1 MTLLGHLSLWL
12 AFLVGLWGAI
22 TGFVG
27 SAQRRAD
34 LQQSARHATFA
45 LCVALILA
53 VIALEVAIFRHDFS
67 VAYVASRTSR
77 NLPTFYLWS
86 ALYSGQEGSLLF
98 WATVLSIFG
107 ALAQVLTGRR
117 HRVYLPYV
125 AAVTSLVAT
134 FFVTVMLFSANP
146 FQRLPF
152 TPLDGQGMNPQLQNP
167 GMVFHPPMLYLG
179 YISITIPF
187 AFAIAALLSK
197 KLDTEWLVAVRK
209 WTIVSWLFLSVGL
222 LIGMWWAYVELGW
235 GGYWAWDPVENAALL
250 PWLVLTAF
258 LHSVMVQEKRGM
270 LKKWNLALILG
281 AFVLS
286 IFGTF
291 ITRSGVIASVHSFT
305 QSNVGYFFLVFLVLI
320 TVASATLYVT
330 RLPLLEADARLESM
344 VSREA
349 SFLFNNLLFIG
360 LAFSVLW
367 GTLFPI
373 LSEAIRGTKITVGP
387 PFFNQVNIPLG
398 LALLFLTGIGPLIA
412 WRRASVPNLQRQFA
426 VPATT
431 GIFVLLIL
439 LVAGMGDVGAL
450 LTFGVGG
457 FVLATVV
464 QEFARGT
471 RARHRQYN
479 ESLPVALVNLL
490 SRNRRRYGGYI
501 VHVAIVLLFGAF
513 AGMAFKTETQATLRP
528 GETATLAGPDGHV
541 YAFTHLGISQ
551 YNALNRQVTAALVDV
566 RRDGL
571 PIGRMRTEKRQH
583 VDALG
588 QPTFEPSTEVG
599 IISGPRLDLYG
610 VLAGL
615 VDGTEQAVFRFTINP
630 LVWWVWFGGFVLV
643 LGGLIV
649 LWPGGAPVAVKGPRQ
664 AGYGVKLEPEYVGQA
679 ALSPAKGSDGL
690 TAWPERSEGVGRS
703 GDA

>member
-27 SAQRRAD
+27 GSQRRAD
-34 LQQSARHATFA
+34 LQQSARNATFA
-45 LCVALILA
+45 LCVALVLA

-67 VAYVASRTSR
+67 VAYVAGRTSR

-98 WATVLSIFG
+98 WATVLSVFG
-107 ALAQVLTGRR
+107 ALTQILTGRR

-125 AAVTSLVAT
+125 AAVTSLVVS
-134 FFVTVMLFSANP
+134 FFVSVMLFSANP

-152 TPLDGQGMNPQLQNP
+152 TPLDGAGMNPQLQNP

-187 AFAIAALLSK
+187 AFAIGALLSK
-197 KLDTEWLVAVRK
+197 KLDAEWLVAVRK

-305 QSNVGYFFLVFLVLI
+305 QSNVGYFFLGFLVLI
-320 TVASATLYVT
+320 TVASAVLYVT

-398 LALLFLTGIGPLIA
+398 LALLLLTGIGPLIA
-412 WRRASVPNLQRQFA
+412 WRRASVPNLRRQFA
-426 VPATT
+426 VPVTA
-431 GIFVLLIL
+431 GVFVLLIL
-439 LVAGMGDVGAL
+439 LVAGMRDVGAL
-450 LTFGVGG
+450 LAFGIGG
-457 FVLATVV
+457 FVLATVA
-464 QEFARGT
+464 QEFARGA

-479 ESLPVALVNLL
+479 EPLPLALVNLL

-501 VHVAIVLLFGAF
+501 VHVAMVLLFGAF
-513 AGMAFKTETQATLRP
+513 AGMAFKKETQATLRP
-528 GETATLAGPDGHV
+528 GETATLSGPDGHV
-541 YAFTHLGISQ
+541 YAFTHLGVSQ

-566 RRDGL
+566 RRDGTL
-571 PIGRMRTEKRQH
+571 IGRMRTEKRQH

-588 QPTFEPSTEVG
+588 RPTFEPSTEVG
-599 IISGPRLDLYG
+599 IISGLRVDLYV

-649 LWPGGAPVAVKGPRQ
+649 LWPGGAPLAVKGS
-664 AGYGVKLEPEYVGQA
+664 AGARVQGGYAVKLEPA
-679 ALSPAKGSDGL
+679 AEP
-690 TAWPERSEGVGRS
+690 
-703 GDA
+703 

>member
-27 SAQRRAD
+27 SAQGRAD

-45 LCVALILA
+45 LFGALLVS
-53 VIALEVAIFRHDFS
+53 VISLEVAIFRHDFS
-67 VAYVASRTSR
+67 LEYVAGYTSR

-86 ALYSGQEGSLLF
+86 ALYAGQKGSLLF
-98 WATVLSIFG
+98 WATVLSLFATL
-107 ALAQVLTGRR
+107 ALLLINRR
-117 HRVYLPYV
+117 HAIYLPYV
-125 AAVTSLVAT
+125 AGVSCLVTT
-134 FFVTVMLFSANP
+134 FFVTVLIFAANP
-146 FQRLPF
+146 FERLAFAPM
-152 TPLDGQGMNPQLQNP
+152 DGRGMNPQLQNP

-187 AFAIAALLSK
+187 AFAVGALISK
-197 KLDTEWLVAVRK
+197 KLDTDWLVAVRK
-209 WTIVSWLFLSVGL
+209 WTLVSWLFLAIGL

-250 PWLVLTAF
+250 PWLVMTAF
-258 LHSVMVQEKRGM
+258 LHSVMIQEKRGM

-281 AFVLS
+281 AWLLS

-305 QSNVGYFFLVFLVLI
+305 QSNVGYFFLVFLVAAAI
-320 TVASATLYVT
+320 ACAVLYVT
-330 RLPLLEADARLESM
+330 RLPLLQAEARLESM

-398 LALLFLTGIGPLIA
+398 LALLLLTGIGPLIA

-431 GIFVLLIL
+431 GVFVLLIL
-439 LVAGMGDVGAL
+439 LVAGMRDIGAL
-450 LTFGVGG
+450 LVFGIGG
-457 FVLATVV
+457 FVLATVT
-464 QEFARGT
+464 QEFARGA
-471 RARHRQYN
+471 RARHRQYQ
-479 ESLPVALVNLL
+479 ESLPLALVNLL

-501 VHVAIVLLFGAF
+501 VHVAMVLLFGAF

-528 GETATLAGPDGHV
+528 GESATLTGPDGHV

-566 RRDGL
+566 RRDGK
-571 PIGRMRTEKRQH
+571 PVGRLRTEKRQH
-583 VDALG
+583 VDAIG
-588 QPTFEPSTEVG
+588 RPTFEPSTEVG
-599 IISGPRLDLYG
+599 IMSGLRVDLYV

-630 LVWWVWFGGFVLV
+630 LVWWVWFGGVVLV

-649 LWPGGAPVAVKGPRQ
+649 LWPGGGPVAVRGSARVQ
-664 AGYGVKLEPEYVGQA
+664 GGYGVKLEPA
-679 ALSPAKGSDGL
+679 P
-690 TAWPERSEGVGRS
+690 
-703 GDA
+703 

>member
-45 LCVALILA
+45 LCVALMIA

-67 VAYVASRTSR
+67 VAYVAGRTSR

-98 WATVLSIFG
+98 WAAVLSIFG
-107 ALAQVLTGRR
+107 ALVQILTGRR

-125 AAVTSLVAT
+125 AAVTSLVTT
-134 FFVTVMLFSANP
+134 FFVTVMLFTANP

-152 TPLDGQGMNPQLQNP
+152 TPIDGQGMNPQLQNP

-209 WTIVSWLFLSVGL
+209 WTIVSWLFLGIGL

-305 QSNVGYFFLVFLVLI
+305 QSNVGYYFLVFLVLI
-320 TVASATLYVT
+320 TVGSAVLYVT
-330 RLPLLEADARLESM
+330 RLPLLEADAKLESM

-398 LALLFLTGIGPLIA
+398 LALLLLTGIGPLVA
-412 WRRASVPNLQRQFA
+412 WRRASVPNVQRQFA
-426 VPATT
+426 VPATA
-431 GIFVLLIL
+431 GGFVLLIL
-439 LVAGMGDVGAL
+439 LVAGMRDVGAL
-450 LTFGVGG
+450 LTFAIGG

-471 RARHRQYN
+471 RARGRQYG
-479 ESLPVALVNLL
+479 ESLPRALVNLL

-664 AGYGVKLEPEYVGQA
+664 AGYAVKLEPERVGQ
-679 ALSPAKGSDGL
+679 SDGL
-690 TAWPERSEGVGRS
+690 TAWPQRNEGVGRS
-703 GDA
+703 EHA